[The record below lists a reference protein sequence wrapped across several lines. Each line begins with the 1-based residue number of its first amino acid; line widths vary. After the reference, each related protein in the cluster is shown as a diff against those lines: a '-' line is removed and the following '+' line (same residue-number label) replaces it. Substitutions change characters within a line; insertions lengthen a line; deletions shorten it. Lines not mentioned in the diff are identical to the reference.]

1 MSSGSLEGDLIDQS
15 ETEIFD
21 EADRRDLE
29 LTSDQVQG
37 LDLEVLLRA
46 NTPLSLLSRTMD
58 AARYRKL
65 ALG

>member
-65 ALG
+65 ALA